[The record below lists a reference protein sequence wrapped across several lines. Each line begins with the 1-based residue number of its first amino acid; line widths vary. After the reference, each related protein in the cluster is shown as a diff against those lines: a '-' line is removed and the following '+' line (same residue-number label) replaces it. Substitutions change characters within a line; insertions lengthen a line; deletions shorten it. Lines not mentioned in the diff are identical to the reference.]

1 MKIMGIIMGLYF
13 LIGFVCGIIAVVK
26 HLARYFAAGW
36 RVKAMLG
43 TLTLYTFFWL
53 LMLIP

>member
-1 MKIMGIIMGLYF
+1 MKIIGIMIGLYL
-13 LIGFVCGIIAVVK
+13 LIGFICGIIAIIK